1 MDSLVDNF
9 TEMDV
14 DIAVLTETWLRDSQE
29 EELRR
34 DLSLGS
40 GLGLLT
46 MNRRPND
53 NGVSYGG
60 VAVVWRESAVN
71 FVTVPVKNP
80 DSFGQANRGQEGAV
94 R

>member
-1 MDSLVDNF
+1 MCDKSPNGPLNLTRLNLINANARSLRPKMDSLVDNF

-46 MNRRPND
+46 MNRRPNL
-53 NGVSYGG
+53 SLIHI
-60 VAVVWRESAVN
+60 
-71 FVTVPVKNP
+71 
-80 DSFGQANRGQEGAV
+80 
-94 R
+94 